1 MVRLAD
7 LPEVERQHH
16 LDRVKQIPNMP
27 SPRLVSGPPLNQR
40 RVALVT
46 TAGLHARTDAPFD
59 TTGNGTDYRVISE
72 ATDSGDLVMSHMSV
86 NFDRSGFQAD
96 CNVVFPLQRLKE
108 LVAEKFVGSVAR
120 FHYSFMGA
128 IWPTTKYEAKVR
140 ELAELLKRDR
150 VDAVV
155 LSPV

>member
-7 LPEVERQHH
+7 LTEQEREYHLARISSMPEMHTG
-16 LDRVKQIPNMP
+16 
-27 SPRLVSGPPLNQR
+27 SLVQGVPLSQR

-46 TAGLHARTDAPFD
+46 TAGLHVRGEQPY
-59 TTGNGTDYRVISE
+59 NGSGSGFDYRVIP
-72 ATDSGDLVMSHMSV
+72 ATTEEKDLVMSHVSV
-86 NFDRSGFQAD
+86 NFDRAGFQAD
-96 CNVVFPLQRLKE
+96 LNVVFPIDRLKE
-108 LVAEKFVGSVAR
+108 LVVKKVIGSVAR

-128 IWPTTKYEAKVR
+128 AWPLTKYEKTVTA
-140 ELAELLKRDR
+140 LAALLKQDR

>member
-16 LDRVKQIPNMP
+16 LDRVKQIPSMP
-27 SPRLVSGPPLNQR
+27 TPRLVSGPPLNQR

-46 TAGLHARTDAPFD
+46 TAGLHARTDPPFD
-59 TTGNGTDYRVISE
+59 TTGNGTDYRVIPE
-72 ATDSGDLVMSHMSV
+72 ATDSADLVMSHMSV

-120 FHYSFMGA
+120 FHYSCMGA
-128 IWPTTKYEAKVR
+128 IWPTTKYEAKVG
-140 ELAELLKRDR
+140 ELAELLKRDH